1 MALTLDATPGS
12 ASANSY
18 LTHEEA
24 QAYFESRSPV
34 AAWDASDSQAALL
47 VMATR
52 VIDMY
57 FAGQRVRVDDKP
69 PYYRVGPAWTGA
81 PTDAVQRLAWPRT
94 GMLNRNGFAIPST
107 GIPQELKDAVAE
119 LAGALA
125 TRDLTADNKNA
136 LQGITSAKAGSVSV
150 SFADGSKIAITKMI
164 PDSVMFMLVP
174 SWYTEE
180 YIESAMSGFE
190 FEVIGS

>member
-1 MALTLDATPGS
+1 MALTLVATPG
-12 ASANSY
+12 AANANSY
-18 LTHEEA
+18 LTLIEA
-24 QAYFESRSPV
+24 EAYFESRSSV
-34 AAWDASDSQAALL
+34 AAWEAADNKEALL

-81 PTDAVQRLAWPRT
+81 PADAVQALAWPRT
-94 GMLNRNGFAIPST
+94 GMLNRNGFAILST
-107 GIPQELKDAVAE
+107 AIPQELKDAVAE

-150 SFADGSKIAITKMI
+150 SFGDMAKIVITKMI

-180 YIESAMSGFE
+180 YIESATAGFE